1 MICLLNSRLDLLNR
15 LDDNAWRS
23 LLLEMNFTLFISQ
36 KNMPHNLQLI
46 NLNINRYNK
55 YLIVSNIA
63 RNSLQSLQ
71 RYVKSKF

>member
-1 MICLLNSRLDLLNR
+1 
-15 LDDNAWRS
+15 
-23 LLLEMNFTLFISQ
+23 
-36 KNMPHNLQLI
+36 MPHNLQLI